1 MIVVKIENQCDNFSS
16 HQMQTS
22 FKKLNKSCWKI
33 AEVAA
38 SVLYITESLNIGCYM
53 DGCQPLT
60 ALILK
65 TYADATI
72 ISKCL
77 AKHGP

>member
-1 MIVVKIENQCDNFSS
+1 MHNLAKVPRG
-16 HQMQTS
+16 TS
-22 FKKLNKSCWKI
+22 FTRVRHLAFRSCLVK
-33 AEVAA
+33 VTA